1 MVKASCFFFLQVL
14 YNCLVSW
21 NLTFS
26 VKHKTLLETTTKQ
39 RVLVKNYDIILS
51 EIHIQIFICHII
63 WGHTQHILYS
73 IILCIHVIASN
84 LTLNPDSKVVVVVT
98 LMVNKLI
105 KWCFQH
111 LLNRFWVLQ
120 TYSSQCFF
128 ISTFRIRPCSM
139 WELDETLWICLIGAA
154 SWFSTQLLSLPWYTH
169 AEVSETH
176 QCNRVINHFCCG
188 FPQQWFEVW
197 SFTSTCWPN
206 NVTVSS
212 LNVDVR
218 EQYWNSYFKNAV
230 SSDLGNWVSV
240 AIR

>member
-1 MVKASCFFFLQVL
+1 MV
-14 YNCLVSW
+14 
-21 NLTFS
+21 
-26 VKHKTLLETTTKQ
+26 
-39 RVLVKNYDIILS
+39 I
-51 EIHIQIFICHII
+51 
-63 WGHTQHILYS
+63 
-73 IILCIHVIASN
+73 
-84 LTLNPDSKVVVVVT
+84 
-98 LMVNKLI
+98 KLI

-197 SFTSTCWPN
+197 SFTSTCWHN

-230 SSDLGNWVSV
+230 SSDLRNWESV
-240 AIR
+240 AIRWCYQGRNDSSSNSNNYITKKPEDKFFALMLCLMHSSVVFSRHHVNLSILPTIVPKKDLHLKKSLHSS